1 MVFTPYSEPVEDSGK
16 LLQYPLGVCT
26 RVSVLCALSVPDA
39 ILVLSQATLV
49 GTQHDLGVRAIVPI

>member
-26 RVSVLCALSVPDA
+26 RVSVLCALDA
-39 ILVLSQATLV
+39 VLVLSQATLV